1 MVIHPCNG
9 TRILYMYVC
18 SSLCLGGLFNCMV
31 EIIDMLI
38 GTSKTKDVP
47 VALFLKSP
55 IKPKHKKF
63 KRFPC
68 TLNLNIM
75 YQERKQTEEW

>member
-18 SSLCLGGLFNCMV
+18 SCLCLGGLFNCMV

-55 IKPKHKKF
+55 IKLKHKILKTF
-63 KRFPC
+63 QC
-68 TLNLNIM
+68 ILNLKRM
-75 YQERKQTEEW
+75 YQKRKQTEEW